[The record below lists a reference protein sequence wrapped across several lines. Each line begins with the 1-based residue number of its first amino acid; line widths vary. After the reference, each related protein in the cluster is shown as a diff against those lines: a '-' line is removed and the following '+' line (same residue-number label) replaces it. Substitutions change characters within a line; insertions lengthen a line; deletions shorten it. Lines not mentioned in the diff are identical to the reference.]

1 LSRALRA
8 VVGVGRLARLGL
20 HILRGLWTIY
30 TRFGGWGHGERNR
43 AVEQWAAQLLRCCG
57 VELKLLGRPPRAGPA
72 LLVANHLSWLDIP
85 LMHACRHVRFVSKSD
100 VGHWPLVG
108 TLASAGGTLYI
119 ERSSRRDA
127 MRTVERMAQALRAG
141 DLVAIFPEGTTGDGR
156 KLLPFHANL
165 LQAAIDAD
173 APIQPVGL
181 CFYDQASGEPSYAPS
196 YVGDETL
203 LGSIWRTVT
212 APPLVAQLHYGEP
225 EHADGRD
232 RRAWGHHLHRRVDK
246 LWRSR

>member
-1 LSRALRA
+1 MTTVLRA
-8 VVGVGRLARLGL
+8 VVGVARLARLGL
-20 HILRGLWTIY
+20 HILCGLWTIY

-43 AVEQWAAQLLRCCG
+43 AVEQWAAQLLQCCG
-57 VELKLLGRPPRAGPA
+57 VELKVLGRPPQAGPM
-72 LLVANHLSWLDIP
+72 LLAANHLSWLDIP
-85 LMHACRHVRFVSKSD
+85 LMHACKHVRFVSKSD
-100 VGHWPLVG
+100 VRQWPLVG

-127 MRTVERMAQALRAG
+127 MRTVERMEQALRAG

-156 KLLPFHANL
+156 QLLPFHANL
-165 LQAAIDAD
+165 LQAAIGAD

-181 CFYDQASGEPSYAPS
+181 CFYDKASGQPSYAPS
-196 YVGDETL
+196 YVDDETL

-212 APPLVAQLHYGEP
+212 APPLVAQVHYGEP

-232 RRAWGHHLHRRVDK
+232 RRAWSHHLHHRVDR
-246 LWRSR
+246 LRRSR

>member
-1 LSRALRA
+1 MSSVLRA
-8 VVGVGRLARLGL
+8 VIGVGRLARLGL
-20 HILRGLWTIY
+20 HVLRGMWTIY

-43 AVEQWAAQLLRCCG
+43 AAEQWAAQLLRCCG
-57 VELKLLGRPPRAGPA
+57 VELKVLGVPQPAGPV

-85 LMHACRHVRFVSKSD
+85 LMHACKHVRFVSKSD
-100 VGHWPLVG
+100 VRQWPLVG

-119 ERSSRRDA
+119 ERASRRDA
-127 MRTVERMAQALRAG
+127 MRTVERMEQALREG

-165 LQAAIDAD
+165 LQAAIAAD

-181 CFYDQASGEPSYAPS
+181 CFYDKATGEPSYAPS

-212 APPLVAQLHYGEP
+212 APPLIAQVHYGEP

>member
-1 LSRALRA
+1 MSSLRRAL
-8 VVGVGRLARLGL
+8 VGVGRLARLGL
-20 HILRGLWTIY
+20 HMLCGLWTIY
-30 TRFGGWGHGERNR
+30 TRFGRFSHAERNR

-57 VELKLLGRPPRAGPA
+57 VELKLLGVPPQAGPA

-85 LMHACRHVRFVSKSD
+85 LMHACKHVRFVSKSD
-100 VGHWPLVG
+100 VKQWPVVG

-127 MRTVERMAQALRAG
+127 MRTVERMAQALREG

-156 KLLPFHANL
+156 RLLPFHANL
-165 LQAAIDAD
+165 LQAAIDAE
-173 APIQPVGL
+173 APILPVGL
-181 CFYDQASGEPSYAPS
+181 CFYDRATGAPSYAPS

-212 APPLVAQLHYGEP
+212 APPLVAQVHYGEL
-225 EHADGRD
+225 EHANGRD
-232 RRAWGHHLHRRVDK
+232 RRAWGHHLHRRVDR
-246 LWRSR
+246 LWQSR